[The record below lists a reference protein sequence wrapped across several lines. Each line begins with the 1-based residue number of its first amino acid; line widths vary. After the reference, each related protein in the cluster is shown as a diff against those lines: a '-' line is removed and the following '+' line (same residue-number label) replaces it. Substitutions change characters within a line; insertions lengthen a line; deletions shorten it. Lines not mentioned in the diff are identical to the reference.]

1 MHSHMLVSPRECVS
15 GCAVCVCTMEFYYYF
30 LYCLARYNWGAEGSL
45 TGPLQCMQSPG
56 RPRFQFLFSLL
67 YTARERERGRG
78 REKSHVGVSAS
89 VCMCAWDQ
97 KSLALIKA
105 GEQVLHREF

>member
-1 MHSHMLVSPRECVS
+1 MHSHMLVSLRECVS

-56 RPRFQFLFSLL
+56 RPRFQFLFSMLC
-67 YTARERERGRG
+67 TEGEREGEVEVERP
-78 REKSHVGVSAS
+78 HVGVSAS
-89 VCMCAWDQ
+89 IFLCECVRGIRRA
-97 KSLALIKA
+97 
-105 GEQVLHREF
+105 